1 MIKKPTDRIK
11 DIDTREHLDF
21 IYQEGLGNAIELDA
35 APTATTP
42 LLSDNEVG
50 VYLDKIYVRKSN
62 KIYRLDPDL
71 AITIT

>member
-35 APTATTP
+35 APTAGTP
-42 LLSDNEVG
+42 LLADNEWGIVSD
-50 VYLDKIYVRKSN
+50 VLYIRKLN
-62 KIYRLDPDL
+62 KIYKIIPDL
-71 AITIT
+71 VISIS